1 MLYTKEELNKV
12 TDILEDGKASSLISS
27 LDTDIEKAGEYL
39 PLASDIIEI
48 GINEL
53 KKKRMCI
60 SEVKYVENGKI
71 VDEGYMIEIEDDNG
85 FFKIDSQY
93 IISNGKLPVAMI
105 TKLTVLSRV
114 GYKLVTFK
122 DSKPLYMEV

>member
-12 TDILEDGKASSLISS
+12 TDILEDGKSSSLISS

-122 DSKPLYMEV
+122 DSKPLCIEV